1 MPDHPTFPRD
11 LSAIPTIGFELA
23 RRPSL
28 SELLGRSLPAW
39 LDDLVAFERFMTHIL
54 CRPPAECWEWTA
66 TVNRYG
72 HAQVTLAGK
81 THGAHRIAYQW
92 LVGPI
97 PDSLVIDH
105 LCRNRACV
113 NPSHL
118 EPVTAEENVMRGYG
132 APAIHA
138 RKTHCPQG
146 HPYDETNTILLT
158 DGGRRCRTCAEGYY
172 ATNQDR
178 LRPKRNAAYA
188 ARRVAEGKEV
198 LPPPAARTHCK
209 RGHEY
214 TPENTRTT
222 SNGYRQCRACAR
234 IIDQQRYANDP
245 DRKAEVKA
253 NAAASKARIKGT
265 R

>member
-1 MPDHPTFPRD
+1 MPVHPTFPRD
-11 LSAIPTIGFELA
+11 LSAIDAVGFELI
-23 RRPSL
+23 RRPDL
-28 SELLGRSLPAW
+28 ADLLGRPLLPW
-39 LDDLVAFERFMTHIL
+39 LNDLEAFQRFMSRIVCHIPTGCWQYSGRLNRDTHS
-54 CRPPAECWEWTA
+54 
-66 TVNRYG
+66 
-72 HAQVTLAGK
+72 QVKLAGRNRL
-81 THGAHRIAYQW
+81 GHRLAYEW

-97 PDSLVIDH
+97 PSTLVLDH
-105 LCRNRACV
+105 LCRNRSCV
-113 NPSHL
+113 NPAHL
-118 EPVTAEENVMRGYG
+118 EPVTAKENVMRGYG

-172 ATNQDR
+172 AANQDR

-188 ARRVAEGKEV
+188 TRRVAEGKEV

-245 DRKAEVKA
+245 ERNASVKKR
-253 NAAASKARIKGT
+253 AAASKARIKGT